1 MRDRKCTD
9 PALCCLFIIWII
21 LMIVIS
27 GYAFS
32 NGDVNRLTFKFDMDL
47 QNCTS
52 EFNKKLFTRI
62 VPTAE
67 DITAGIAE

>member
-9 PALCCLFIIWII
+9 PALCCLFVLWII

-27 GYAFS
+27 GYGFS
-32 NGDVNRLTFKFDMDL
+32 NGDLDRLTFKFDMDL

-52 EFNKKLFTRI
+52 
-62 VPTAE
+62 
-67 DITAGIAE
+67 